1 MSRQRGARGKPFS
14 HHQKAKEECESGNT
28 VSKKLLLNAART
40 GTLNLQNREMTQI
53 PDDVYKLNDPEL
65 FKTLGAGEDV
75 KWWETE
81 PINKLYLCSNKIS
94 LITPDIQQLSSLTLL
109 DLRDNCLESVPDELA
124 SLSHLTRLEL
134 SHNKL
139 SSLPPGLGPN
149 LTHLSLNNNLFN
161 EVPSS
166 ITEMQSLLSL
176 DIRENSVKVLPCPLP
191 SSLESLAVDENKLTS
206 LVCENMA
213 HVINISASGNVL
225 THVRLGNL
233 PNLKTLSVRVNKLEF
248 IEPIVNCNS
257 LQELYL
263 GKNFLS
269 QIGFVN
275 TLPGLI
281 VLDCSDNKIAMV
293 PDEITRMTR
302 LKRLDL
308 SNNDLNTLPPQ
319 LGNMEQLDSLVVEG
333 NPLRTIR
340 REIISK
346 GTEAVKDYLRMKL
359 APPEDDSPV
368 IPDVVVDEKMM
379 KSKNME
385 LDKLSLSQIDASL
398 WDQALACG
406 ITRLSMKSSGHAAIP
421 DPVFSLRIT
430 LQELDLSCNALSVLP
445 PEIGKLS
452 KLRKLNLLKNNIR
465 DLPEEVSELKCL
477 EDLNMSQN
485 KLSAIPDSLLCLT
498 SLQSLILSNNQIS
511 KLEPAKL
518 MGMTSLSHLDLENNN
533 IGRLPPEICLL
544 PSIRNLLVMG
554 NTFKIPRADVLSRG
568 SSEVLAW
575 LKNKV
580 PQ

>member
-1 MSRQRGARGKPFS
+1 MSRQRGPRGKPFA
-14 HHQKAKEECESGNT
+14 HHQAAKEEIESGNT

-94 LITPDIQQLSSLTLL
+94 LITPDIQQLNSLSLL

-124 SLSHLTRLEL
+124 TLEHLTRLEL

-139 SSLPPGLGPN
+139 SSLPSGLGPN

-161 EVPSS
+161 EVPAALS
-166 ITEMQSLLSL
+166 EMRNLISF
-176 DIRENSVKVLPCPLP
+176 DIRENSIKALPSPLP
-191 SSLESLAVDENKLTS
+191 STLETLAVDENKLTS
-206 LVCENMA
+206 LVCENMS
-213 HVINISASGNVL
+213 HIINISASGNVL
-225 THVRLGNL
+225 THVRIGNCS
-233 PNLKTLSVRVNKLEF
+233 NLKTLSVRVNKLEF
-248 IEPIVNCNS
+248 VEPIVNCAS
-257 LQELYL
+257 LSELYL
-263 GKNFLS
+263 GKNFLNLIS
-269 QIGFVN
+269 FVN

-293 PDEITRMTR
+293 PDEVTRMPW

-319 LGNMEQLDSLVVEG
+319 LGNMEQLESLAVDG
-333 NPLRTIR
+333 NPLRAIR

-346 GTEAVKDYLRMKL
+346 GTESIKEYLRMKL
-359 APPEDDSPV
+359 APAEDEGPV
-368 IPDVVVDEKMM
+368 IPDVVIDEKMM

-385 LDKLSLSQIDASL
+385 LDKLSLTQIDSNL

-406 ITRLSMKSSGHAAIP
+406 ITRLSMKNGGHGAIP
-421 DPVFSLRIT
+421 EPAFQLRIT
-430 LQELDLSCNALSVLP
+430 LQELDLSCNTLSVLP
-445 PEIGKLS
+445 PEIGKLV

-465 DLPEEVSELKCL
+465 ELPEEISELKAL

-485 KLSAIPDSLLCLT
+485 KLSSIPDSLLCLT
-498 SLQSLILSNNQIS
+498 SLQSLIMSNNQIS

-544 PSIRNLLVMG
+544 PAIRNLLVMG